1 MNDHS
6 REQGAAPAAPVAEP
20 GNWFSGLLQAAG
32 IPGPQDVIV
41 ELRRL
46 NNNIEELAPTMH
58 TIAATLDP
66 ENMRNLI
73 TTMQDATSTGR
84 ALLDK
89 LK

>member
-6 REQGAAPAAPVAEP
+6 REQGAAPAAEPVQR
-20 GNWFSGLLQAAG
+20 NWLTDMLSGMG
-32 IPGPQDVIV
+32 IPGPQDIIV